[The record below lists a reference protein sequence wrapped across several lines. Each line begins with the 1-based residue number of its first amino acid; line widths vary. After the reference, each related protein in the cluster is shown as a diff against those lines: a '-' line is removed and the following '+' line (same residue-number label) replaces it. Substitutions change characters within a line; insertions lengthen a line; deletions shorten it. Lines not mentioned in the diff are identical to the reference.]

1 MPYSPNATV
10 DLSPEAELLFRY
22 VSSSQHDTDL
32 SLAGS
37 HSMRTAPL
45 FTNEALNVIGTTV
58 LPQRA
63 VYGNVLHS
71 LQEPSPLTKLYV
83 NTNAPFSAVVCGL
96 QGSGKSHS
104 TAVLLEGCLIQDRRL
119 GTLPVPLCGLLFHF
133 DSAAGSGFV
142 QPCEAAYLAVMD
154 GTRGGTATAPDVTVL
169 TLPNRVGAMKSVY
182 ANLPGVKVE
191 ALRFASGD
199 ISGERLLAM
208 MKVDDHDQMPLY
220 MELVMTLLRDMEVF
234 DYNEFRAMLAKQK
247 INGSQK
253 AMLNLRLALLD
264 SCLRGGNANNC
275 ISTHF
280 RQGALMIVE

>member
-96 QGSGKSHS
+96 QVRMSIFPFKVYSS
-104 TAVLLEGCLIQDRRL
+104 SI
-119 GTLPVPLCGLLFHF
+119 
-133 DSAAGSGFV
+133 
-142 QPCEAAYLAVMD
+142 
-154 GTRGGTATAPDVTVL
+154 DV
-169 TLPNRVGAMKSVY
+169 
-182 ANLPGVKVE
+182 
-191 ALRFASGD
+191 
-199 ISGERLLAM
+199 
-208 MKVDDHDQMPLY
+208 
-220 MELVMTLLRDMEVF
+220 
-234 DYNEFRAMLAKQK
+234 
-247 INGSQK
+247 
-253 AMLNLRLALLD
+253 
-264 SCLRGGNANNC
+264 
-275 ISTHF
+275 
-280 RQGALMIVE
+280 